1 MKSCDII
8 QDLIP
13 LYCDGCA
20 SPASC
25 VEVEEH
31 IDECRECRAFAASY
45 RRASRISAHSADP
58 CRELDIDIDLPYRNL
73 AEKIRI
79 RRRINTACTV
89 GAVIAG
95 AILLTALFDR
105 KAKK

>member
-1 MKSCDII
+1 MKKCEII

-20 SPASC
+20 SPSSC
-25 VEVEEH
+25 AEVEEH

-45 RRASRISAHSADP
+45 RRASRISAHTAEAT
-58 CRELDIDIDLPYRNL
+58 REVDIDIDIPYRNL

-79 RRRINTACTV
+79 RRRISTACT
-89 GAVIAG
+89 AG
-95 AILLTALFDR
+95 AIVAGAMVLTYLFDR
-105 KAKK
+105 KSK